1 MTFNRGEVWLA
12 NLNPTQ
18 GSEQGGTRPIIVFQ
32 NNIISKFSTTII
44 TIPLT
49 TNLRRAKLPSS
60 LLIASG
66 EGGLEKDSVALC
78 HQLKV
83 IDVTRLK
90 KKIGQLDTGVISD
103 LETKELLTL
112 GYKF

>member
-12 NLNPTQ
+12 NLNPIQ
-18 GSEQGGTRPIIVFQ
+18 GSEQGGTRPVIVFQ

-66 EGGLEKDSVALC
+66 QGGLEKDSVALC
-78 HQLKV
+78 HQIRV

-90 KKIGQLDTGVISD
+90 KKLGQLNSTTISN
-103 LETKELLTL
+103 LETKVLLIL
-112 GYKF
+112 GYTF

>member
-18 GSEQGGTRPIIVFQ
+18 GSEQGGTRPVIVFQ

-66 EGGLEKDSVALC
+66 QGGLEKDSVALC
-78 HQLKV
+78 HQLRV

-90 KKIGQLDTGVISD
+90 KKLGQLSSSVIVD
-103 LETKELLTL
+103 LETKVLLTL

>member
-103 LETKELLTL
+103 LETKVLLTL